1 MDNKELINE
10 EIDTKD
16 LLQMKLDILKKN
28 RENIPDADLHTRYK
42 KSYDAL
48 LGSIDE
54 LATQL
59 MDEIMFRFL
68 VEKYFVQEGHEM
80 MRRLINKEKN
90 CMKDCLY
97 KEYSAEAYADI
108 CQSIYSA
115 VITRYFEVF
124 NGWEGEEK
132 YTLNPFKP
140 KEFRVKKK

>member
-28 RENIPDADLHTRYK
+28 RENIPDEDLYTRYK

-48 LGSIDE
+48 LRSIDE

-80 MRRLINKEKN
+80 MKNLISQ
-90 CMKDCLY
+90 LP
-97 KEYSAEAYADI
+97 
-108 CQSIYSA
+108 
-115 VITRYFEVF
+115 T
-124 NGWEGEEK
+124 
-132 YTLNPFKP
+132 T
-140 KEFRVKKK
+140 

>member
-1 MDNKELINE
+1 MDSKELLFE

-28 RENIPDADLHTRYK
+28 REKISEEDLRTRYK

-48 LGSIDE
+48 LGTIDE
-54 LATQL
+54 LAIQL

-140 KEFRVKKK
+140 KEFRVKEK

>member
-1 MDNKELINE
+1 MDNKELLYE
-10 EIDTKD
+10 DIDTKD

-68 VEKYFVQEGHEM
+68 IEKYFVQEGHEM
-80 MRRLINKEKN
+80 MKNLINKNMDNFKKV
-90 CMKDCLY
+90 CT
-97 KEYSAEAYADI
+97 
-108 CQSIYSA
+108 A
-115 VITRYFEVF
+115 VRRYLPS
-124 NGWEGEEK
+124 N
-132 YTLNPFKP
+132 LL
-140 KEFRVKKK
+140 